1 MAIKDQIKW
10 NKKYNE
16 TPRLLEKRETGEKLK
31 EAVKYS
37 KVGIALDIACGAGKN
52 SIFLAENNFQVEALD
67 ISKVAL
73 DVLKKQNYSNIKTIL
88 TDLDEYIPIK
98 NKYDFIVMTN
108 FLDRKLIFKL
118 LNGLKREG
126 ILFIET
132 YMEHSS
138 NTKKSSNSDYLLK
151 AEELKFFVN
160 DDYQVL
166 DYAEFENEPDEL
178 YKMRKQ
184 SIILKKIK

>member
-10 NKKYNE
+10 DKKYSE
-16 TPRLLEKRETGEKLK
+16 TPRLLEKREIGKKLK

-37 KVGIALDIACGAGKN
+37 KVGVALDIACGTGKN

-73 DVLKKQNYSNIKTIL
+73 DVLKKQNYSNIRTVL

-132 YMEHSS
+132 YMEHSL
-138 NTKKSSNSDYLLK
+138 NTKKSSNSDYLLQD
-151 AEELKFFVN
+151 EELKSFVN
-160 DDYQVL
+160 DDYEVL
-166 DYAEFENEPDEL
+166 DYDEFDNEPYEL

-184 SIILKKIK
+184 SIILKRIK